1 MLIDTSRILRRLTA
15 LAALVPLLALAA
27 CGDGDDGPYVE
38 IVGGGFVFNYRIAEV
53 FYGVTVV
60 AHRPLPPGAELT
72 AAFED
77 PAGGPPIRVSRQARD
92 HQTRF
97 SLESGPLQG
106 VVADHDYTV
115 VVTLSV
121 PSGEVLETHTRVI
134 RSKLD
139 QSVLPPRPL
148 TVGPGYTPNPDNAPA
163 RGE

>member
-1 MLIDTSRILRRLTA
+1 MTSDIGSFFHRLAMLV
-15 LAALVPLLALAA
+15 ALVALLAPAG
-27 CGDGDDGPYVE
+27 CGDSDDGPYVE

-72 AAFED
+72 AEFEN
-77 PAGGPPIRVSRQARD
+77 PAGGSPIRVSRQARD
-92 HQTRF
+92 NQTRF
-97 SLESGPLQG
+97 SLDSGPLQG
-106 VVADHDYTV
+106 VMADRDYTV

-139 QSVLPPRPL
+139 QSVLPERPL
-148 TVGPGYTPNPDNAPA
+148 TIGPGYTPNPENADV